1 MQTQTWW
8 SRLIHCF
15 SLLLILAPNSDT
27 CNFYNGNITEFNLEY
42 KDFLKQYFLAQIDG
56 FESGSRGK
64 GWYFWTAK
72 TENNSAAE
80 WDFLLLIKEGIL
92 PNNLCA
98 RQSI

>member
-15 SLLLILAPNSDT
+15 LLLLILAPNSDT

-42 KDFLKQYFLAQIDG
+42 KNFLKQYFLAQIDG
-56 FESGSRGK
+56 FESGPRGK